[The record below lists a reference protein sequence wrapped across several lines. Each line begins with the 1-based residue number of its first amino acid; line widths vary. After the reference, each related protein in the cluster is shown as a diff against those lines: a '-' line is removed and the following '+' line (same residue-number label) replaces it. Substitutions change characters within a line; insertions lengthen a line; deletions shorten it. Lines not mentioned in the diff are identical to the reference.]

1 MDKRIRQLAVETV
14 VNTENDLTK
23 LSTFVYTVGQVR
35 KLPIFEK
42 TKFVERT
49 IREIS
54 ETETHYKLFI
64 SDNEVSQEWKNIP
77 KSSRVIIEYF
87 IE

>member
-1 MDKRIRQLAVETV
+1 MEKRIRQLAVETV

-23 LSTFVYTVGQVR
+23 LSTFIYTVGQLR
-35 KLPIFEK
+35 KLPILEK
-42 TKFVERT
+42 DKLVERT
-49 IREIS
+49 ISELS

-77 KSSRVIIEYF
+77 KSERVIIEYF
-87 IE
+87 II